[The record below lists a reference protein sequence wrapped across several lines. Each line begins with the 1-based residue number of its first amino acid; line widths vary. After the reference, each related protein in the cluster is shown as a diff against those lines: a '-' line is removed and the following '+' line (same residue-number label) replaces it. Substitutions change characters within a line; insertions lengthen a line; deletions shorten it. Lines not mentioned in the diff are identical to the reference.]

1 MSIMKKMSLRH
12 CLTFLTLVGVAMVS
26 LPLLATGGKGP
37 VSQKVVASNQ
47 RLASKSVAAQKIKK
61 PISPLLRSMNED
73 ESNQSV
79 KERSLMRTTI
89 VDKARALDSGRRK
102 SPVRKASLQ
111 STKTFLDSVV
121 VSKEGLSTSKTVYDY
136 DAYGRSI
143 LEAYMSFNEN
153 TAIWDTTEL
162 ETRLYDDAGHL
173 LLWIYYEWDESKQQL
188 LPDEKETSVFEY
200 DGENNLLEHQ
210 VDYYWDKDN
219 SKWVC
224 NYRGE
229 IVFDGPQR
237 EFYKEWTDYS
247 YDSTVGEWM
256 AYRKD
261 LQYRNVNGY
270 SYQYEYYDWDDS
282 LKIWIGKEKYGYV
295 SDEVT
300 GEETLYSQYY
310 WSDSLR
316 EWSQRTEET
325 YLPGGILESKA
336 YFEYA
341 VSTQTWSPDIRYVY
355 DKQGD
360 QWFDELTIEQQWNA
374 AKSDWVNDSKT
385 GYEYDSERGDT
396 SKYVRYDWDVEAS
409 IWKGVTYWE
418 KSWYDYGNL
427 KSLNRY
433 SYSSDNGWVM
443 TYELWLEYDNL
454 TNDEWLITYSWES
467 EYYLSGEQAWFIQFY
482 RYSSLE
488 PWIDEYT
495 FKRTFQFHENG
506 LRSITRTYDW
516 DETNQ
521 VWVNYSKREY
531 TINEAGDYAYSIFY
545 DWEVT
550 DWVERNRT
558 TYFYSQRMVGVQSIE
573 VKLEVYPN
581 PVADCLKIKGATQG
595 ELIKVFDLNGRIVR
609 MLKVDG
615 EEASVNMANVPAGTY
630 LVQVGKQVVK
640 IIK

>member
-1 MSIMKKMSLRH
+1 MKKMSLRH

-316 EWSQRTEET
+316 EWSQRTDET

-427 KSLNRY
+427 QSLNRY

>member
-316 EWSQRTEET
+316 EWSQRTDET

-427 KSLNRY
+427 QSLNRY
-433 SYSSDNGWVM
+433 SYSSNNGWVM